1 MRFVVENF
9 GPVRQADV
17 TLGSLTVFVGPGG
30 TGKSYLAYLIWTL
43 RRMEPDWEVLGTRIP
58 ESEAF
63 KRVAEEMKEGKTVIS
78 QEAADE
84 LIEHVMRVHAYAF
97 VKMLPEWLKGTFS
110 VEGVGELVT
119 WGEKRSVLRVSNDEG
134 TRGFE
139 LEICED
145 GSIHQ
150 EGLDNFFEGE
160 RFEMRFYRE
169 KRKLALLHDGK
180 ELCEGAVEDLNSPE
194 HSLYMFCVIMIPWIF
209 QFVLDEYSPCQAVHM
224 LTDSRAGFLR
234 VAPSLLR
241 SLPVGRE
248 LPLNRPDYEMLNT
261 FTFAG
266 ISPSRLA
273 SEKVSNIADF
283 VEKELGGRVIIRSLG
298 FMFPEIFFSSKGKEI
313 PALRAHSVVRET
325 APLIIYLRHV
335 LKEEMALIIEEPEA
349 HAHPYMQTVIAR
361 ALAMLSMC
369 GVQVLMTTHSPLILD
384 ELSNLVRL
392 NALDADEKRKQGY
405 REDEGLDWRS
415 LKVYRFNL
423 DGTVGEMRVTEEG
436 IDEEEF
442 SSVIV
447 ELSNRYADVEEA
459 RWRKLHGRRGDT

>member
-1 MRFVVENF
+1 MRFTVENF
-9 GPVRQADV
+9 GPVKRADV

-43 RRMEPDWEVLGTRIP
+43 RYMTPDWEVLGTEIP
-58 ESEAF
+58 KSEAF
-63 KRVAEEMKEGKTVIS
+63 TRVAEEMKRGKTIIS
-78 QEAADE
+78 QEAASE
-84 LIEHVMRVHAYAF
+84 LIEHVMRVHADAF
-97 VKMLPEWLKGTFS
+97 VKMLPEWLKETFS
-110 VEGVGELVT
+110 VEGVSELVT
-119 WGEKRSVLRVSNDEG
+119 WGERKSVLRVSNDTG
-134 TRGFE
+134 TRGLK
-139 LEICED
+139 LEIGED

-150 EGLDNFFEGE
+150 KGLDNFFEGE

-169 KRKLALLHDGK
+169 KRKLALLHNDK
-180 ELCEGAVEDLNSPE
+180 ELCEGTIEDLNSPE
-194 HSLYMFCVIMIPWIF
+194 PSLHAFCVTTMPFWIF
-209 QFVLDEYSPCQAVHM
+209 LSVLDDYCPHQYVHM

-241 SLPVGRE
+241 VPVGRE
-248 LPLNRPDYEMLNT
+248 LHLNRPDYEMLS
-261 FTFAG
+261 TFAG
-266 ISPSRLA
+266 VSPTRLA
-273 SEKVSNIADF
+273 SEKISKIADF
-283 VEKELGGRVIIRSLG
+283 VEKGLGGRVIVRSLG
-298 FMFPEIFFSSKGKEI
+298 FMFPEVFFSSREGEV

-335 LKEEMALIIEEPEA
+335 LKEETALIIEEPEA

-361 ALAMLSMC
+361 ALAMLSRC

-384 ELSNLVRL
+384 ELSSLVRL
-392 NALDADEKRKQGY
+392 NALDADVKRKQRY

-415 LKVYRFNL
+415 LRVYRFNP
-423 DGTVGEMRVTEEG
+423 DGTVGEMRITEEG

-459 RWRKLHGRRGDT
+459 RRRRLHGRRGDT

>member
-43 RRMEPDWEVLGTRIP
+43 RRMVPDWEVLGTRIP

-84 LIEHVMRVHAYAF
+84 LIEHVMRVHADAF

-145 GSIHQ
+145 GSIRQ

-160 RFEMRFYRE
+160 RFEMKFYRE
-169 KRKLALLHDGK
+169 MRKLALLHDGK

-194 HSLYMFCVIMIPWIF
+194 RSLHMFCAGMIPCVF
-209 QFVLDEYSPCQAVHM
+209 ASVLDGFSPCVDIHM

-234 VAPSLLR
+234 IAPSLLR
-241 SLPVGRE
+241 GLPGRRG
-248 LPLNRPDYEMLNT
+248 LPLNLPDHEMLST
-261 FTFAG
+261 LAE
-266 ISPSRLA
+266 ISSSRIT
-273 SEKVSNIADF
+273 SENISRIAAF
-283 VEKELGGRVIIRSLG
+283 VEEELGGRVIVRSTG
-298 FMFPEIFFSSKGKEI
+298 FMFPELFFSVKREI
-313 PALRAHSVVRET
+313 PVLRAHSVVRECT
-325 APLIIYLRHV
+325 PLIAYLRHV
-335 LKEEMALIIEEPEA
+335 LSEGSALVVEEPEA

-361 ALAMLSMC
+361 ALAMLSKC
-369 GVQVLMTTHSPLILD
+369 GVEVLMTTHSPLILD

-423 DGTVGEMRVTEEG
+423 DGTVGEMRVTEGG